1 MKSLT
6 STMTVRLACV
16 PEQVNIPVSMVK
28 ALHLDDKYNVDLQVL
43 SVPEGTGKMLT
54 MLETGEADIAMTV
67 SDAFIVANAKGRPVE
82 LVGTWVSSPLIWAVA
97 ASPALPA
104 SVTTVAGLYA
114 HRQRVTGEAS
124 PKLRVGISRPGSGSQ
139 TMASYMAMTR
149 GLLGVELDF
158 VVAHDFVGLKKGIAD
173 DLFDVFLWETFTTK
187 PDFDANVLRKID
199 DVCTPWPAFSLVMS
213 SASASSPFLRSAV
226 ERGLF
231 PALAE
236 AATLF
241 VADANVAASQIVRE
255 FGHKEADARLWLSS
269 VEYTAQT
276 VNAGEAA
283 VAMDEDK
290 ACSPCDSDDEGLL
303 VANGRHFR
311 LATIDTAVYAESVRI
326 LQTVGLVAPTYALDS
341 LWPSSLPTLPLAG
354 DAPASSFAAPRVFA

>member
-1 MKSLT
+1 
-6 STMTVRLACV
+6 
-16 PEQVNIPVSMVK
+16 
-28 ALHLDDKYNVDLQVL
+28 
-43 SVPEGTGKMLT
+43 
-54 MLETGEADIAMTV
+54 
-67 SDAFIVANAKGRPVE
+67 
-82 LVGTWVSSPLIWAVA
+82 
-97 ASPALPA
+97 
-104 SVTTVAGLYA
+104 
-114 HRQRVTGEAS
+114 
-124 PKLRVGISRPGSGSQ
+124 
-139 TMASYMAMTR
+139 
-149 GLLGVELDF
+149 
-158 VVAHDFVGLKKGIAD
+158 
-173 DLFDVFLWETFTTK
+173 
-187 PDFDANVLRKID
+187 
-199 DVCTPWPAFSLVMS
+199 MS

-290 ACSPCDSDDEGLL
+290 AYSPCDSDDEGLL

-311 LATIDTAVYAESVRI
+311 LATIDAAVYAESVRI
-326 LQTVGLVAPTYALDS
+326 LQTVGLVPATYALDS
-341 LWPSSLPTLPLAG
+341 LWPSSLPALQHAADGAL
-354 DAPASSFAAPRVFA
+354 ASSAAFSVVA